1 MVPLLLPSLSPE
13 ISLDGSDT
21 ISNTLIF
28 NDSLKVD
35 TLYLV
40 VICVLSLIIY

>member
-13 ISLDGSDT
+13 ISLDDSDI

-28 NDSLKVD
+28 NDNLKVN

-40 VICVLSLIIY
+40 VVFVLSLIIN